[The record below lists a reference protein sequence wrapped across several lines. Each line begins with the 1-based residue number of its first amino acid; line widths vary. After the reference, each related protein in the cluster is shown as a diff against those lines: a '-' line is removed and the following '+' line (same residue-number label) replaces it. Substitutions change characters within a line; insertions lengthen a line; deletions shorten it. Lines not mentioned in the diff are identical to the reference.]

1 MKVRNFNNQGQ
12 EIDIKTHK
20 VPKNHVANQIIS
32 EMRRKSYEQ
41 GAEVLLQ
48 KNSTSAS

>member
-1 MKVRNFNNQGQ
+1 MTIHNYNNQGQ

-32 EMRRKSYEQ
+32 EMRRRMYEQ